1 MTTKEIEKS
10 YNVLKGVK
18 LSKLKSADQFLV
30 IKALRV
36 LKPVAEQYA
45 EDMKQIEDR
54 VTSCTKEELE
64 ENRKLI
70 QAHNNAE
77 QTKSTDGILTTKQI
91 VELNTFFKK
100 VSEEITGI
108 QEKLESE
115 EHELNHERIE
125 EEAFKELLAC
135 NDLSAEDSMVLMDLL
150 CK

>member
-125 EEAFKELLAC
+125 EEAFKELLEC